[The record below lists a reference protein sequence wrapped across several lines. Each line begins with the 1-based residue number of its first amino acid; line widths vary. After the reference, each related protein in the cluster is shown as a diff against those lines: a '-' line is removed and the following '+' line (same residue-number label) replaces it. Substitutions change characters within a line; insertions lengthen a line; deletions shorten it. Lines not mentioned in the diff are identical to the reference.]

1 MKVADFGLSRD
12 VYETDYYSC
21 NGRRGRLPVKWMA
34 LESLERGIYSTKTD
48 VVSYQDVV
56 SILKSCTCTLSYGR
70 CMVSP
75 SVSRN
80 ENPQS
85 VIKT

>member
-48 VVSYQDVV
+48 VVSDRDLV
-56 SILKSCTCTLSYGR
+56 SVLNSLFCTCTPYR
-70 CMVSP
+70 CMMH
-75 SVSRN
+75 
-80 ENPQS
+80 Q
-85 VIKT
+85 